1 MCPWAWHN
9 GRRLLLILAA
19 AVTCVRA
26 PWDVPQQQKRL
37 VLDVTF
43 ESSKDY
49 DITSAYAV
57 RGWNTTEGHMKIS
70 CPSALAKHSGRYGME
85 VRIDK
90 PFSKNFHA
98 QFSLPHFMPR
108 MVHSAYQ
115 LTFWAK
121 IAGAKE
127 ARPPAEMRE

>member
-57 RGWNTTEGHMKIS
+57 RGWNTTEGHMKITV
-70 CPSALAKHSGRYGME
+70 PTQLAKHGGRYGMQ
-85 VRIDK
+85 VAIVK
-90 PFSKNFHA
+90 AFSKNFHA
-98 QFSLPHFMPR
+98 QVSARRRDRSSLCTTSLNPCVMMAMGCYCWHR
-108 MVHSAYQ
+108 
-115 LTFWAK
+115 
-121 IAGAKE
+121 
-127 ARPPAEMRE
+127 